1 MQRFYPHPQSNS
13 TEASICEDDQLGAGL
28 TISGLLFMHI
38 IIILSIFGNILV
50 CSVIFKYSSLQTV
63 SYFLV
68 FSLAVSDVMVSVTVV
83 PFDIV
88 YWFYFPV
95 WPLGGLT
102 CNVWNSL
109 FFLFLTASVFNL
121 LAISVDRFIAIV
133 YPLRYKELMNLNV
146 VKIIIAVIWTYSFV
160 TGVILFLVLIPPK
173 EKIYTFDLPPAF
185 HGFLLVGNVL
195 VPFLIMIG
203 FYYKIYVIARRHAK
217 CVGIIS
223 NNPTD
228 MRNVGHL
235 IGRELR
241 VAKAL
246 GIVVVTFVL
255 CWLPFEIINVAILID
270 EGVEN
275 CAMEIADTLACWL
288 AYLQTA
294 VNPIIYAF
302 SNTKFRK
309 AFKKILCK
317 RNDDSFT
324 EFHLTTM
331 NSSNHQ
337 LQQRASTIRNSTIQT
352 RSTIKHTSTEEES

>member
-1 MQRFYPHPQSNS
+1 MQRFHLRPQSNT
-13 TEASICEDDQLGAGL
+13 TEASICEDDHLGAGL
-28 TISGLLFMHI
+28 TISGLVFMYI
-38 IIILSIFGNILV
+38 IIILSILGNILV
-50 CSVIFKYSSLQTV
+50 CSVIFKFSSLQTV

-68 FSLAVSDVMVSVTVV
+68 FSLAVSDIMVSVTVI

-88 YWFYFPV
+88 YWIYFPV
-95 WPLGGLT
+95 WPLGGFI
-102 CNVWNSL
+102 CNLWNSL

-121 LAISVDRFIAIV
+121 LAISTDRFIAIV
-133 YPLRYKELMNLNV
+133 YPLRYKEIMNYNV
-146 VKIIIAVIWTYSFV
+146 AKIVIATIWSYSFV
-160 TGVILFLVLIPPK
+160 TGIILFLVLIPPV
-173 EKIYTFDLPPAF
+173 EKIYTFELPPTF
-185 HGFLLVGNVL
+185 HAFLLVGNVL
-195 VPFLIMIG
+195 IPFLIMIG
-203 FYYKIYVIARRHAK
+203 FYFKIYVIARRHAK

-228 MRNVGHL
+228 MRNVGDL

-288 AYLQTA
+288 AYLQIA

-302 SNTKFRK
+302 SNTRFRK

-317 RNDDSFT
+317 GNDDSFS
-324 EFHLTTM
+324 EFRLTTI
-331 NSSNHQ
+331 NSFR
-337 LQQRASTIRNSTIQT
+337 QQQHRASTIRNSTP
-352 RSTIKHTSTEEES
+352 H